1 MWPRRQNQKGWNS
14 VLNLDVIAE
23 TPVAEFPFPFMTAS
37 NVVGGAALEQI
48 TRDFPAITAPGV
60 FPLSGLKY
68 GDAFARLIEQIK
80 GSKLESLL
88 SEKFKMDLAGKPLM
102 ITVRGQCHKRDGRI
116 HTDSKDKI
124 LTCLL
129 YLNEPNWKADGGRLR
144 LLRDGRN
151 LDNMIAEVPP
161 QGGNFIAF
169 KRTDLSWHGHAPF
182 EGQRRSI
189 MFNWLISDTA
199 LAKNVGRHK
208 LSALFK
214 KIGIHN
220 GY

>member
-1 MWPRRQNQKGWNS
+1 M
-14 VLNLDVIAE
+14 LNYDVIAK
-23 TPVAEFPFPFMTAS
+23 TPVASDPFPYMTAS
-37 NVVGGAALEQI
+37 DVVSGDSLEQI

-60 FPLSGLKY
+60 FPLSGLTY
-68 GDAFARLIEQIK
+68 GEAFARLIEQVR
-80 GSKLESLL
+80 GSKLEDLL
-88 SEKFKMDLAGKPLM
+88 SEKFNLDLAGKPLM
-102 ITVRGQCHKRDGRI
+102 ITVRGNCHKRDGKI

-129 YLNEPNWKADGGRLR
+129 YLNEPQWQADGGRLR

-169 KRTDLSWHGHAPF
+169 KRTDLSWHGHKPF
-182 EGQRRSI
+182 EGRRRSI
-189 MFNWLISDTA
+189 MFNWLVSDAA